1 MFNIRSNKA
10 LFNMFSITI
19 LLITFN
25 NVSHISMKYLGLASI
40 TIFLLFNS
48 LILMYSFTKTL
59 NIIKYKK
66 GLVFFYITFIVL
78 MTIGVLINISQRA
91 IITQMQFILLINY
104 FLVFSM
110 IKYEEKLINTKIIF
124 LVLSI
129 FLSIFYIGLITINP
143 FETNYKSIYSNPNV
157 LGLFAIM
164 LFGISKIIYMI
175 TNKKIYKIYSFVYVP
190 IIILTGAR
198 TSILSFIL
206 IVSFNLLFDLFTK
219 NRIKWN
225 LVLLIFIVAMTIIIY
240 VYLNIESY
248 FFFEQVNSLVFSITG
263 KRILSGRNI
272 IWKQAFE
279 LIKQKPWMGYGTGTT
294 LSSLN
299 GITLSAHNLY
309 IQIMIQNGLIGIFLF
324 LSIIIAI
331 WNILYYGKE
340 DRIVKL
346 CSSFLLGTLAIN
358 MFEVTFLQNNLSV
371 AIMQWFFISVGVSRA
386 LNKSKTILTDTKTG

>member
-1 MFNIRSNKA
+1 
-10 LFNMFSITI
+10 
-19 LLITFN
+19 
-25 NVSHISMKYLGLASI
+25 
-40 TIFLLFNS
+40 
-48 LILMYSFTKTL
+48 
-59 NIIKYKK
+59 
-66 GLVFFYITFIVL
+66 

-110 IKYEEKLINTKIIF
+110 IKYEEKLINTKNYIF
-124 LVLSI
+124 STLY

-248 FFFEQVNSLVFSITG
+248 FFL
-263 KRILSGRNI
+263 
-272 IWKQAFE
+272 
-279 LIKQKPWMGYGTGTT
+279 
-294 LSSLN
+294 
-299 GITLSAHNLY
+299 
-309 IQIMIQNGLIGIFLF
+309 
-324 LSIIIAI
+324 
-331 WNILYYGKE
+331 
-340 DRIVKL
+340 
-346 CSSFLLGTLAIN
+346 
-358 MFEVTFLQNNLSV
+358 
-371 AIMQWFFISVGVSRA
+371 
-386 LNKSKTILTDTKTG
+386 

>member
-198 TSILSFIL
+198 TSIY
-206 IVSFNLLFDLFTK
+206 NAPMK
-219 NRIKWN
+219 
-225 LVLLIFIVAMTIIIY
+225 
-240 VYLNIESY
+240 
-248 FFFEQVNSLVFSITG
+248 
-263 KRILSGRNI
+263 
-272 IWKQAFE
+272 
-279 LIKQKPWMGYGTGTT
+279 
-294 LSSLN
+294 
-299 GITLSAHNLY
+299 
-309 IQIMIQNGLIGIFLF
+309 
-324 LSIIIAI
+324 
-331 WNILYYGKE
+331 
-340 DRIVKL
+340 
-346 CSSFLLGTLAIN
+346 
-358 MFEVTFLQNNLSV
+358 
-371 AIMQWFFISVGVSRA
+371 
-386 LNKSKTILTDTKTG
+386 